1 MSVCIIISY
10 AGWST
15 ESYTD
20 DMLKFVLSFLVA
32 VVTSFYLFPFEFA
45 ILPGVNTKMAMAGLG
60 LVVAGISIARK
71 RSAGLDMDF
80 VVIILLAVGIS
91 MASLLTIAWNGT
103 NDKSFISY
111 YISVLV
117 WLSAAYVVCHVISL
131 VHGKVTVELVCNY
144 LILVCC
150 IQCILAL
157 IMDYYPPLRMA
168 VDSMLGGTE
177 AYMGKAEG
185 RMYGIGCALDVAG
198 LKFSAVLVMIAW
210 LCVNGSEQVQK
221 YIVLYALA
229 FIIITVI
236 GNMISR
242 TTTMGDVLAI
252 GYWVLCGLRTGR
264 RNNVYRWNFLQ
275 TFGIMALIFLPAII
289 VLYNTN
295 YSFYTNIRFAFEGFF
310 SLFETGRW
318 QTTSNDILFNHM
330 IVFPDN
336 FTTWLIGDGYA
347 ANPEY
352 DQYYIGESYH
362 GFYKGTDIGY
372 LRYIFYFGL
381 LGLGL
386 FIAYFCKVAGVCMK
400 RFPLYRMM
408 FLMVLAVNFI
418 GWIKVSTDL
427 FVVFALFL
435 CIPQEGVEENNG
447 IPDNEIE

>member
-1 MSVCIIISY
+1 
-10 AGWST
+10 
-15 ESYTD
+15 
-20 DMLKFVLSFLVA
+20 MLKVVLSFLVA
-32 VVTSFYLFPFEFA
+32 VITSFYFFPFEFA
-45 ILPGVNTKMAMAGLG
+45 FLPGVNTKMAMAGLG
-60 LVVAGISIARK
+60 LVVVGVSLAK
-71 RSAGLDMDF
+71 RRNAGLDMDF
-80 VVIILLAVGIS
+80 VVTMLLSVGIS
-91 MASLLTIAWNGT
+91 VASLLTIAWNGT
-103 NDKSFISY
+103 NDTSFISY
-111 YISVLV
+111 FISALV
-117 WLSAAYVVCHVISL
+117 WLSAAYVVCNVISL

-157 IMDYYPPLRMA
+157 TMDYYQPLRMA
-168 VDSMLGGTE
+168 VDGMIGGTE

-198 LKFSAVLVMIAW
+198 LKFSAVLVIIAW

-221 YIVLYALA
+221 YIVMYVLA

-252 GYWVLCGLRTGR
+252 GYWVFCGLRTGKTDGT
-264 RNNVYRWNFLQ
+264 YSWTFLRVL
-275 TFGIMALIFLPAII
+275 GIAAVIFLPVII

-318 QTTSNDILFNHM
+318 ETSSNDILLEHM

-336 FTTWLIGDGYA
+336 FRTWLIGDGYA
-347 ANPEY
+347 ANPEN
-352 DQYYIGESYH
+352 DQYYIGEAYH

-381 LGLGL
+381 VGLGL
-386 FIAYFCKVAGVCMK
+386 FIAYFCKVGAVCMK
-400 RFPLYRMM
+400 HHPQYKMM
-408 FLMVLAVNFI
+408 FLLILAVNFI

-427 FVVFALFL
+427 FVVLALFF
-435 CIPQEGVEENNG
+435 CIGYVADADVEENDGLLASSKVEDQSVKNLA
-447 IPDNEIE
+447 PEK

>member
-1 MSVCIIISY
+1 
-10 AGWST
+10 
-15 ESYTD
+15 
-20 DMLKFVLSFLVA
+20 MLKVVLSFLVA
-32 VVTSFYLFPFEFA
+32 VVTSFYFFPFEFA
-45 ILPGVNTKMAMAGLG
+45 FLPGINTKMAMAGLG
-60 LVVAGISIARK
+60 LVVAGVSFAKTRN
-71 RSAGLDMDF
+71 AGLDMDF
-80 VVIILLAVGIS
+80 VVIIILAVGIS
-91 MASLLTIAWNGT
+91 MASLLTISWNGT

-111 YISVLV
+111 YVSVLV
-117 WLSAAYVVCHVISL
+117 WLSAAYVVCKFIAL
-131 VHGKVTVELVCNY
+131 VHGKVSVELVCQY

-150 IQCILAL
+150 IQCIIALA
-157 IMDYYPPLRMA
+157 MDYYPPLRLA
-168 VDSMLGGTE
+168 VDSMLGDTE

-210 LCVNGSEQVQK
+210 LCVHGSEQVQK
-221 YIVLYALA
+221 YIVLYVLA

-252 GYWVLCGLRTGR
+252 GYWFFCGLRTGR
-264 RNNVYRWNFLQ
+264 NVNAYSWTFLRV
-275 TFGIMALIFLPAII
+275 FGITAAIFLPVII
-289 VLYNTN
+289 ILYNTN

-381 LGLGL
+381 VGLGL

-400 RFPLYRMM
+400 RFPLFRMM

-435 CIPQEGVEENNG
+435 CIPQEDSEDGSEIHEKEVE
-447 IPDNEIE
+447 

>member
-1 MSVCIIISY
+1 
-10 AGWST
+10 
-15 ESYTD
+15 
-20 DMLKFVLSFLVA
+20 MLKVVLSFLVA
-32 VVTSFYLFPFEFA
+32 IITSFYFFPFEFA
-45 ILPGVNTKMAMAGLG
+45 FLPGINTKMAMAGLG
-60 LVVAGISIARK
+60 LVVVGVSLAK
-71 RSAGLDMDF
+71 RRNAGLDMDF
-80 VVIILLAVGIS
+80 VVIILLAAGIS

-117 WLSAAYVVCHVISL
+117 WLSAAYVVCQVIAL
-131 VHGKVTVELVCNY
+131 VHGKVSVELVCRY
-144 LILVCC
+144 LILVCS
-150 IQCILAL
+150 IQCLLAL
-157 IMDYYPPLRMA
+157 TMDYYQPLRLA
-168 VDSMLGGTE
+168 VDSMLGDTE

-210 LCVNGSEQVQK
+210 LCVNGREQVQK
-221 YIVLYALA
+221 YIVLYVLA
-229 FIIITVI
+229 FIIITVV

-242 TTTMGDVLAI
+242 TTTMGDVLAV
-252 GYWVLCGLRTGR
+252 GYWVFCGLRAGKNGNT
-264 RNNVYRWNFLQ
+264 YSWTFLKVL
-275 TFGIMALIFLPAII
+275 GIAAAVFLPVII

-336 FTTWLIGDGYA
+336 FRTWLIGDGYA

-381 LGLGL
+381 VGLGL

-435 CIPQEGVEENNG
+435 CIPQEGAKENNG
-447 IPDNEIE
+447 IPDKEIE

>member
-1 MSVCIIISY
+1 
-10 AGWST
+10 
-15 ESYTD
+15 
-20 DMLKFVLSFLVA
+20 MLKVVLSALVT
-32 VVTSFYLFPFEFA
+32 VITSFYFFPFEFA
-45 ILPGVNTKMAMAGLG
+45 FLPGINTKMAMAGLG
-60 LVVAGISIARK
+60 LVVAGASIAGR
-71 RSAGLDMDF
+71 RNAEVNMDF
-80 VVIILLAVGIS
+80 VVILLLAVGIS
-91 MASLLTIAWNGT
+91 VASLLTIAWNGT

-117 WLSAAYVVCHVISL
+117 WLSAAYVVCRVIGL
-131 VHGKVTVELVCNY
+131 VHGKVTVELVCGY
-144 LILVCC
+144 LILVCSV
-150 IQCILAL
+150 QCIIALA
-157 IMDYYPPLRMA
+157 MDYYSPLRLA

-198 LKFSAVLVMIAW
+198 LKFSSVLVMIAW
-210 LCVNGSEQVQK
+210 MCVHGSEQVQK
-221 YIVLYALA
+221 YIVLYVLA
-229 FIIITVI
+229 FIIITVV

-242 TTTMGDVLAI
+242 TTTVGDVLAI
-252 GYWVLCGLRTGR
+252 GYWIICALRNGKGKDACQ
-264 RNNVYRWNFLQ
+264 WNFLRV
-275 TFGIMALIFLPAII
+275 FGMAAVICTPVIA

-295 YSFYTNIRFAFEGFF
+295 HAFYSDIRFAFEGFF

-336 FTTWLIGDGYA
+336 VRTWVIGDGYA

-352 DQYYIGESYH
+352 DKYYVGESYH

-381 LGLGL
+381 VGLGL
-386 FIAYFCKVAGVCMK
+386 FITYFCKVAGVCMK
-400 RFPLYRMM
+400 RFPAYRMV

-418 GWIKVSTDL
+418 GWVKVSTDL

-435 CIPQEGVEENNG
+435 CIPYEDGNENSGPVEKEM
-447 IPDNEIE
+447 EQ